1 MVYTHQF
8 IDLRVHLSFEQ
19 YRYSCVHLP
28 WSLKRTSAHQ
38 VDHNKNGSFMV
49 LGAITFRTKMPMGLV
64 SEKRAIRF
72 INDRFLILSYMAK
85 MALELSTS

>member
-1 MVYTHQF
+1 
-8 IDLRVHLSFEQ
+8 
-19 YRYSCVHLP
+19 
-28 WSLKRTSAHQ
+28 
-38 VDHNKNGSFMV
+38 MV